1 MNTPQ
6 RFSPYQKFVGALLA
20 FLQFTIILDFMVLS
34 PLGAILIPSLNIT
47 PSQFGFAVSVYAFSA
62 GLSGLLAAGFADRFD
77 RKKLLLFFYAGF
89 VFGTFLCA
97 IATTYSFLLFA
108 RMVTGIFGGVIGSIV
123 FAITTDL
130 FPLEMRGRVM
140 GIVQTSFSASQIL
153 GLPLALFLSN
163 HFNWHMPFFMIVAVS
178 MGVGALIIFYL
189 KPVNEH
195 LKVKVDKNPFH
206 HLLHTLL
213 KPRYL
218 QGFATTALLST
229 GGFMLMPFGSAFSV
243 NNLKISLEQLPVI
256 YLVTGTFSMIAGPF
270 IGRLC
275 DSIGKLQVFVGGSLL
290 TIAMVIIYTHLG
302 VTSISLVILISI
314 VLFTG
319 VSSRMISSSA
329 LVSALPELS
338 DRGAYMSISASIQQ
352 ISGGLAAIVAGMVV
366 KQNAD
371 GVLLHFEM
379 IGYIVSGTTLITIAM
394 MVAINHY
401 IKNRSLILN
410 FDNNLK
416 PQA

>member
-1 MNTPQ
+1 MNTTQ
-6 RFSPYQKFVGALLA
+6 RLSSYQKFVGALLA

-47 PSQFGFAVSVYAFSA
+47 PSQFGLAVSVYAFSA

-77 RKKLLLFFYAGF
+77 RKKLLLFFYTGF

-140 GIVQTSFSASQIL
+140 GLVQTSFSASQVL

-178 MGVGALIIFYL
+178 LGVGALIIFYL

-195 LKVKVDKNPFH
+195 LKIKVDKNPFH

-213 KPRYL
+213 KPRYI

-243 NNLKISLEQLPVI
+243 NNLKISLEKLPII
-256 YLVTGTFSMIAGPF
+256 YLVTGTFSMFAGPF
-270 IGRLC
+270 IGKLC
-275 DSIGKLQVFVGGSLL
+275 DSIGKLRVFVGGSLL
-290 TIAMVIIYTHLG
+290 TVAMVIIYTHLG
-302 VTSISLVILISI
+302 VTPISLVILISI
-314 VLFTG
+314 ILFTG

-394 MVAINHY
+394 MVAINNY
-401 IKNRSLILN
+401 IKNRPL
-410 FDNNLK
+410 
-416 PQA
+416 QATQII